1 MLHLT
6 RDVGKSSSKADMKVN
21 IIFGLVTLLSGCTL
35 NRSETPVASVGSTL
49 PSPIVTTIP
58 APNPEIIARHFLDAW
73 KQQDYVGMYE
83 CLSPQS
89 QNRVTR
95 EEFVLRHEE
104 IWMNIALAGLDYE
117 LISSLI
123 LSPSEA
129 QAAYKV
135 SLHSNVV
142 GDVVYS
148 TGLDLSRATGDWM
161 VEWTD
166 DAIHPSLTSNLDFY
180 LDIVTPIRA
189 NIYDRNGLGLAF
201 QTNAVALWIVPNQI
215 GGDDDEAAMLSV
227 LATLLAQPREKILSL
242 YDEIRETD
250 WRIVLGE
257 VSLDSYINFESA
269 LSSSSGLVAQG
280 YYARLYLDNGL
291 APHAIGYVSQLQG
304 DELGDYIARGYRQD
318 EFVGRS
324 GLEAVYE
331 NELRG
336 EPGGTLFAVDMGGEI
351 LENIASSEHSM
362 PHAIYTTLDRDFQRQ
377 VERAIDGFAGAIV
390 VIERDTGAVLAM
402 ESSPGFDPNLFDWHN
417 PNSSIGLQELF
428 SRPDIP
434 LINRASGSGG
444 SGYPLGSVFKIITMA
459 AAIESGLYTQDTIYD
474 CQGEFTEIPGQTLY
488 DWTFE
493 KELPPQGEITLV
505 QALERSCNPYFYHIG
520 VDLYRNEL
528 KTSISEMASYFGL
541 GQETG
546 IEIDEISGLIPDPDL
561 KQEIYG
567 EDWTERDAA
576 SLATGQ
582 SFLQVTP
589 LQVARFIAA
598 VGNGGTLYRPQLT
611 LRIQNADGE
620 LKYEFEPEA
629 QSTLPISETTIDAI
643 QEGMVRVVRNPNG
656 TVYRRF
662 LGLNLNIAGK
672 TGTAQ
677 TGQYTKPHAWFAG
690 YTFEER
696 EDKPDIAVVVILE
709 SQGEGS
715 EWAAPIFRRVVE
727 SYFFGQPYSIYP
739 WESRVGVVKTPTP
752 TPTLEDSQEIS
763 TPMP

>member
-6 RDVGKSSSKADMKVN
+6 RDAGQSSYKANMKINALLGFV
-21 IIFGLVTLLSGCTL
+21 IFLSSCTL
-35 NRSETPVASVGSTL
+35 NRNEALTVNTESPL
-49 PSPIVTTIP
+49 PTPIVTTIH
-58 APNPEIIARHFLDAW
+58 APNPEIVVRDFLDAW
-73 KQQDYVGMYE
+73 KRQDYVGMYE
-83 CLSPQS
+83 FLSPQS
-89 QNRVTR
+89 RSRVAQ
-95 EEFVLRHEE
+95 EKFVLRYEE
-104 IWMNIALAGLDYE
+104 LWMNIALAGLDYE
-117 LISSLI
+117 LVSSLI
-123 LSPSEA
+123 RNPSEA

-135 SLHSNVV
+135 ILHSNVV

-148 TGLDLSRATGDWM
+148 TGLALSRATGDWR
-161 VEWTD
+161 VDWTD

-201 QTNAVALWIVPNQI
+201 QTDAVALWIVPNQI
-215 GGDDDEAAMLSV
+215 GDENDEIAMLSA
-227 LATLLAQPREKILSL
+227 LATLLDQPREKIQAL

-250 WRIVLGE
+250 WKIVLGE
-257 VSLDSYINFESA
+257 VSQDAYINFESA
-269 LSSSSGLVAQG
+269 LSSSSGLVSQD
-280 YYARLYLDNGL
+280 YSARLYIDNGL
-291 APHAIGYVSQLQG
+291 APHALGYVSQLQG

-318 EFVGRS
+318 EFVGRL

-331 NELRG
+331 SELRG
-336 EPGGTLFAVDMGGEI
+336 GPGGALFTVDMDGEI
-351 LENIASSEHSM
+351 IENIASSDLSM
-362 PHAIYTTLDRDFQRQ
+362 PYAIYTTLDRDFQRQ
-377 VERAIDGFAGAIV
+377 VERAIGGFTGAIV
-390 VIERDTGAVLAM
+390 VLERDTGAVLAM
-402 ESSPGFDPNLFDWHN
+402 DSSPGFDPNLFDWHN
-417 PNSSIGLQELF
+417 PNSRVGLQEMF
-428 SRPDIP
+428 SSPNQP

-459 AAIESGLYTQDTIYD
+459 AAIESGLYAHDTIYD
-474 CQGEFTEIPGQTLY
+474 CQGEFKEIPGQTLY

-493 KELPPQGEITLV
+493 KELPPQGEITLI

-567 EDWTERDAA
+567 DGWIERDAA

-620 LKYEFEPEA
+620 LKYEFTPDA
-629 QSTLPISETTIDAI
+629 QATIPISEKTLDAI
-643 QEGMVRVVRNPNG
+643 QEGMVRVVRNPKG

-677 TGQYTKPHAWFAG
+677 TG
-690 YTFEER
+690 
-696 EDKPDIAVVVILE
+696 
-709 SQGEGS
+709 
-715 EWAAPIFRRVVE
+715 
-727 SYFFGQPYSIYP
+727 
-739 WESRVGVVKTPTP
+739 
-752 TPTLEDSQEIS
+752 
-763 TPMP
+763 